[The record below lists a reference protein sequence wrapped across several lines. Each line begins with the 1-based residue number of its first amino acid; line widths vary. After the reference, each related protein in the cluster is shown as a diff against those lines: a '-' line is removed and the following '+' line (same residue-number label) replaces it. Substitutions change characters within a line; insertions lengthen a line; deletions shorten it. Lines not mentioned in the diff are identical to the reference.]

1 MRDIFAQRAARP
13 AGPSSAPSSPQQR
26 PKRVHNGPDEDS
38 DVEPLDN
45 NDSIDL
51 DLDLSDDEDA
61 AAKREAMARL
71 KAEKAK
77 RDIRPLRRSASRG
90 GATQSLPPSMFR
102 FSHEAAQGAARPTP
116 AVAKIVEEEDW
127 SDNFGAG
134 SSVPTVDL
142 EL

>member
-26 PKRVHNGPDEDS
+26 PKRVHNGPEEDS

-45 NDSIDL
+45 NDSVDL

-90 GATQSLPPSMFR
+90 GATQSLLRACSASRTKLPKVQPVPRLPSQR
-102 FSHEAAQGAARPTP
+102 S
-116 AVAKIVEEEDW
+116 
-127 SDNFGAG
+127 
-134 SSVPTVDL
+134 
-142 EL
+142 